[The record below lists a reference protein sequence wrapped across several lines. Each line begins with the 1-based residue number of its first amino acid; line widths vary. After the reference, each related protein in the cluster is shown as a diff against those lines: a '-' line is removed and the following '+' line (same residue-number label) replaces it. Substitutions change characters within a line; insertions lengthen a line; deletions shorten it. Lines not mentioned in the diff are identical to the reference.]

1 MNTTAGSGQSLG
13 RRLGKMLIQGG
24 LGIHR
29 ALYRATKGK
38 IGGAMGRMQL
48 LLLTTTGR
56 KTGKQRTWPLAYFR
70 DGENMIIVGSN
81 NGAPR
86 DPAWCYN
93 LRSNPITTVQVGA
106 DTIKVR
112 AEQASPEESE
122 RLWPMIVAQAPNF
135 GEYRKKTTREIPL
148 MILHPIA

>member
-1 MNTTAGSGQSLG
+1 LG
-13 RRLGKMLIQGG
+13 AKIGKTLTQGF

-29 ALYRATKGK
+29 TLYRVTKGK
-38 IGGAMGRMQL
+38 VGGAMGSMQL

-56 KTGKQRTWPLAYFR
+56 KTGKERTWPLAFFR

-81 NGAPR
+81 GGQPR

-112 AEQASPEESE
+112 AEQANAEESE
-122 RLWPMIVAQAPNF
+122 RLWPLIIAQAANF
-135 GEYRKKTTREIPL
+135 AEYRKKTTREIPL
-148 MILHPIA
+148 MILHPIS